1 MIDMEPSTAAPGL
14 LSSLRALSERLLSAV
29 LTRFEL
35 LSVELQEEKYR
46 LLENFLLLGAVL
58 VTGLL
63 ALMFGSVLVIAA
75 FWDSARLIAIGGVAV
90 FYGGVAGGLYV
101 LYRRRLKRAPRPFS
115 ATMAAL
121 QEDKACLPND
131 N

>member
-1 MIDMEPSTAAPGL
+1 MEPSTATPGL
-14 LSSLRALSERLLSAV
+14 LSSFRALSERLLSAI

-46 LLENFLLLGAVL
+46 LLENFLLLGGVL

-63 ALMFGSVLVIAA
+63 ALLFGSVLVIAL
-75 FWDSARLIAIGGVAV
+75 FWDTARLEAIGGVAA
-90 FYGGVAGGLYV
+90 FYLGIAAGLYV
-101 LYRRRLKRAPRPFS
+101 LYRRRMKRAPRPFS
-115 ATMAAL
+115 ATLASL
-121 QEDKACLPND
+121 QEDKACLPSD